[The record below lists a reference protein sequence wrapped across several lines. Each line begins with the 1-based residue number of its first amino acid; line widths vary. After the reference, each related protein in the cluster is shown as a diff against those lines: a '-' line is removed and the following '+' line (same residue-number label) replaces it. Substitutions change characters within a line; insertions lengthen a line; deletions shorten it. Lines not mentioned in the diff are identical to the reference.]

1 MDKLINIAGRS
12 TIEAVM
18 KILAQ
23 DDVAEAKHQ
32 GKRRGKDGWHRSQ
45 TGVFSLSDSKLRVKR
60 PLIRRK
66 GKELDREVTILAYES
81 IRTNESLG
89 SHVLDILLAGMRHVT
104 IKRYFLKCFRHVE
117 DLQVERKP

>member
-1 MDKLINIAGRS
+1 ML
-12 TIEAVM
+12 

-45 TGVFSLSDSKLRVKR
+45 TGVVSLSDYKLMVKR

-81 IRTNESLG
+81 MRTIESLT
-89 SHVLDILLAGMRHVT
+89 SIDKNKKVA
-104 IKRYFLKCFRHVE
+104 
-117 DLQVERKP
+117 